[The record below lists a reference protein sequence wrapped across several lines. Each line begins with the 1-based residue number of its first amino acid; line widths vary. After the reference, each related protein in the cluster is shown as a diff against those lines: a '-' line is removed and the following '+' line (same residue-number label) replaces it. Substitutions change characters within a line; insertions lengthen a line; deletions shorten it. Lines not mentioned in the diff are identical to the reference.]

1 MSKIIFTLII
11 IFYINSSLGQVFI
24 TVDNDT
30 NEFIEDVNYS
40 LFLQKKQVFSG
51 ITENKKITQIDNN
64 IEYDSIALS
73 RIDYNAFGLQKKNID
88 SIIYLTKKIIY
99 LGEVVIGSK
108 KDNYVLFGETNRFVK
123 KQSRPIARDTYFGI
137 VHKNE
142 SNKKIEIKK
151 VVFFTEKIYYK
162 TAYKINFYEVSET
175 LPMNGN
181 QYAEIG
187 NLISSTDTLYID
199 KKGNSKNEINIDS
212 EIFLYPNKPLF
223 VSIQLINY
231 FDESNNKV
239 DPTNEYKTKLK
250 FQLSNRT
257 NFYSKTLNFISKEMS
272 PDFLNINL
280 LINYDFANEFYMKPH
295 KSILVSPAILLYAK
309 SRED

>member
-1 MSKIIFTLII
+1 MSKIIFTLIS

-40 LFLQKKQVFSG
+40 LFLNKKQVFSG
-51 ITENKKITQIDNN
+51 ITENKKMTQIDNN

-73 RIDYNAFGLQKKNID
+73 RIDYNALGLQKKNID

-99 LGEVVIGSK
+99 LEEVVVDSK
-108 KDNYVLFGETNRFVK
+108 KDNYVLLGETNRFVK
-123 KQSRPIARDTYFGI
+123 KQSRPIAKDTYFGL
-137 VHKNE
+137 VHKNA

-151 VVFFTEKIYYK
+151 IVFFTEKIYYK
-162 TAYKINFYEVSET
+162 TAYKINFYEVNET
-175 LPMNGN
+175 LPINGN

-212 EIFLYPNKPLF
+212 KIFLYPYKPLF

-239 DPTNEYKTKLK
+239 NPTNEYKTKLK
-250 FQLSNRT
+250 FQLSDRT
-257 NFYSKTLNFISKEMS
+257 NFYSKTIDVISKDMS
-272 PDFLNINL
+272 HNLININL
-280 LINYDFANEFYMKPH
+280 MINYDFAYQFFIKPH
-295 KSILVSPAILLYAK
+295 KSILVSPAIILYAK
-309 SRED
+309 EYED